1 MSPAP
6 GRVTV
11 SEKASLLPERKWD
24 APDQEEEEEDE
35 APRTTFRPRPATE
48 DYDEEVEEEEEEA
61 DTYDRGD
68 AVKGDFD
75 EDEY

>member
-6 GRVTV
+6 GRVSV
-11 SEKASLLPERKWD
+11 SEQASLLPERKWE
-24 APDQEEEEEDE
+24 APETDEEEEEE

-48 DYDEEVEEEEEEA
+48 DYDEEEESEEEEA

-68 AVKGDFD
+68 ALGGDFD